1 MEKTGCTQSTT
12 FPGSINQ
19 RPILVIILITFNPI
33 NIFLGYKKKEWVK
46 DEEFG

>member
-33 NIFLGYKKKEWVK
+33 NILRLQEKGME